1 MLHAVDDV
9 TLSIEAG
16 STLGVVGESGCGKS
30 TLACTIIHLYESTS
44 GQILFDGR
52 DITKVNESG
61 LRALRHD
68 MQIIFQ
74 APNSSC
80 VLLPGKEAE
89 RRISISALTLL
100 YFISE

>member
-30 TLACTIIHLYESTS
+30 NLARTIIHLYESTS

-80 VLLPGKEAE
+80 VLLPGKGTEPL
-89 RRISISALTLL
+89 ISISALTLL
-100 YFISE
+100 YFIFE